1 MRLHDLKPNDGAK
14 KVRKRVGRGPGSGNG
29 TTAGRGMNGQKSRSG
44 GGVMVGFE
52 GGQTP
57 LYRKL
62 PHRKGFKSINRK
74 EYVVVN
80 LADLENDFEAG
91 AEITVSVL
99 QEKGI
104 ISNLK
109 DGVKILGDGDL
120 SKAFNVKANKFSK
133 SAIDKIQAAGGTVE
147 VV

>member
-1 MRLHDLKPNDGAK
+1 MRLHDLKPNPGAK
-14 KVRKRVGRGPGSGNG
+14 TGRKRIGRGPGSGRG

-62 PHRKGFKSINRK
+62 PHRKGFKSINKK

-80 LADLENDFEAG
+80 VADLDVFEAG
-91 AEITVSVL
+91 CEITIPVL
-99 QEKGI
+99 QDAGI

-109 DGVKILGDGDL
+109 DGVKIL
-120 SKAFNVKANKFSK
+120 
-133 SAIDKIQAAGGTVE
+133 
-147 VV
+147 

>member
-1 MRLHDLKPNDGAK
+1 MRLHDLKPNPGAK
-14 KVRKRVGRGPGSGNG
+14 KGRKRIGRGPGSGRG

-62 PHRKGFKSINRK
+62 PHRKGFKSINKK

-80 LADLENDFEAG
+80 VADLDVFEAG
-91 AEITVSVL
+91 CEITIPVL
-99 QEKGI
+99 QDAGI

-109 DGVKILGDGDL
+109 DGVKILGGGEL
-120 SKAFNVKANKFSK
+120 SKAFTVKANKFSK

-147 VV
+147 VI